1 MRKTA
6 ILSLL
11 LLTAC
16 ASGTGQAPAPSP
28 EATAVAPVRLPN
40 DVHWVR
46 SSAEYRAIFLQTY
59 LVAGERLREL
69 VAGRE
74 AGSWAVVLDADET
87 VLDNS
92 LFQKRLVE
100 SGAAYSEEI
109 WNDWVREEAA
119 TALPGAV
126 EFIRLARSLGGRVVI
141 VTNREL
147 VVCEETRRNLVAV
160 GVEAD
165 AVLCRGETSNK
176 NRVSPPSWRAP
187 PPPAS
192 RPSRSSCTWA
202 TTSRTSPAR
211 PRNRSAL
218 RPTRHS
224 RNSAGPGSSCRTR
237 CTGRGRGIR
246 FAEVLSSRRAAES
259 RGRQLGMTSTLR
271 LGCRSETP
279 SRRDRRGH
287 SGRSVPV
294 GERVRWDA
302 ARRVEQPS

>member
-176 NRVSPPSWRAP
+176 NPRFSAVVEGTAAPGLPPLEVVMYVGDNVQDFPDQTQESLRTAP
-187 PPPAS
+187 D
-192 RPSRSSCTWA
+192 
-202 TTSRTSPAR
+202 
-211 PRNRSAL
+211 SA
-218 RPTRHS
+218 
-224 RNSAGPGSSCRTR
+224 
-237 CTGRGRGIR
+237 
-246 FAEVLSSRRAAES
+246 FAEF
-259 RGRQLGMTSTLR
+259 GRTWFILPNPMYGSWER
-271 LGCRSETP
+271 N
-279 SRRDRRGH
+279 
-287 SGRSVPV
+287 PV
-294 GERVRWDA
+294 R
-302 ARRVEQPS
+302 